1 MNTLPDKRTFARCGS
16 NLESQTFVF
25 YLSTRMAL
33 YIFYLLFMKDKATET
48 LNIVRI
54 YQLLK
59 RASQNSCKENEKCDL
74 IAAIA
79 KNMTAAEL
87 AKAAVNIQIQQMIH
101 DTRIKKGW
109 TQKDLADKM
118 GVKQS
123 LVSRWES
130 GECNYTIDTLIEIAD
145 ALGLSVQCPLKIDSQ
160 TVSTELESV
169 KSDAANNSAY
179 KMPDFSSN
187 AIRFPKKQKDS
198 TGGAA

>member
-1 MNTLPDKRTFARCGS
+1 MSHRTTLS
-16 NLESQTFVF
+16 
-25 YLSTRMAL
+25 
-33 YIFYLLFMKDKATET
+33 
-48 LNIVRI
+48 
-54 YQLLK
+54 
-59 RASQNSCKENEKCDL
+59 DL

-87 AKAAVNIQIQQMIH
+87 AKAAVNIQIQQMI
-101 DTRIKKGW
+101 
-109 TQKDLADKM
+109 QDLADKM